1 MVESFPKIGEIAN
14 PGRALRAEIDHIPIN
29 VIREI
34 IPFPVC
40 ICIALV
46 FIQLCKKQ
54 LSFVKVH
61 ILLLEI
67 KPLCVKI
74 LG

>member
-1 MVESFPKIGEIAN
+1 MAN

-46 FIQLCKKQ
+46 FIQLCKKTIEFCKGSYSPIGDKTS
-54 LSFVKVH
+54 LYEDFRLKNRL
-61 ILLLEI
+61 I
-67 KPLCVKI
+67 
-74 LG
+74 